1 MNLSGLSQNLTRRD
15 FLKFLSLGFIS
26 SVLPVQGLDTLFAA
40 DNLLG
45 RVTINGVSLYKSPS
59 YKADKVGD
67 LYLDTVKP
75 ITKITIG
82 DEEPAGNRLWY
93 QLDGYGYAHSG
104 HIQPVKRQF
113 QASHEEIP
121 SDGRVAEVTVPYV
134 DAYTKMN
141 GTRKAYRL
149 YYSSMFWVLSRERDE
164 RGIAWYKLLDDRTYA
179 IYYVRALYM
188 RLIPYKELLPIS
200 SEVDPQDKWILVD
213 LEEQTLTAF
222 EREQSVFMARISSGV
237 RTKEGGFATPRGYF
251 RTTLKRPCRH
261 MATGPSDFGSGFD
274 LPGVPWVSYF
284 TGDGRALHG
293 AYWHNNF
300 GIPQSH
306 GCINMAPR
314 AARWVYLWT
323 FPSVPKDRY
332 YYSELEGTLVKIV

>member
-1 MNLSGLSQNLTRRD
+1 MNLSGLLQNLTRRD
-15 FLKFLSLGFIS
+15 FLKYLGLGFIS
-26 SVLPVQGLDTLFAA
+26 SMLPLRGLDALIATYK
-40 DNLLG
+40 LLG
-45 RVTINGVSLYKSPS
+45 RVTVNGVSLHKSPS
-59 YKADKVGD
+59 FQADKISD
-67 LYLDTVKP
+67 LNLDTVIP

-82 DEEPAGNRLWY
+82 DEEPAGNRMWY
-93 QLDGYGYAHSG
+93 QFDDHGYVHSG
-104 HIQPVKRQF
+104 HVQPVKWQF

-121 SDGRVAEVTVPYV
+121 SDGRVAEVTVPYT
-134 DAYTKMN
+134 DAYTNIN

-149 YYSSMFWVLSRERDE
+149 YYSSMYWVLSRERDD
-164 RGIAWYKLLDDRTYA
+164 RGVAWYKLLDDRTYA
-179 IYYVRALYM
+179 VYYVRALYM
-188 RLIPYKELLPIS
+188 RLIPYDELLPIS
-200 SEVDPQDKWILVD
+200 SGVDPQDKWILVD

-222 EREQSVFMARISSGV
+222 EREQSIFMARISSGV

-251 RTTLKRPCRH
+251 RTTRKRPCRH

-284 TGDGRALHG
+284 TGGGIAFHG
-293 AYWHNNF
+293 TYWHNNF

-306 GCINMAPR
+306 GCINMAPQ
-314 AARWVYLWT
+314 AARWLYLWT